1 MCKENQ
7 SCQESITTTDNE
19 SLPVEDTTYRVNKNL
34 AENENV
40 VFLCAESKTDNETA
54 DLEIEY
60 DKNEEYIVITETE
73 TMHSHY
79 LEDITEQS
87 KFCAKYVYS
96 ATSIYFF
103 WILMHYFSA
112 QLYVYYC
119 TPQGF
124 YGFFISPFLVA
135 APHCRALRW
144 IIHSGGNMVDN
155 MWIILGTWLCSK
167 MLLNK

>member
-1 MCKENQ
+1 MNNREKEENPEKENNEAISQ
-7 SCQESITTTDNE
+7 SIEEHIADVGQVTINTTHEFEDNE
-19 SLPVEDTTYRVNKNL
+19 KN
-34 AENENV
+34 E
-40 VFLCAESKTDNETA
+40 
-54 DLEIEY
+54 
-60 DKNEEYIVITETE
+60 KNEEKLIITSVLESAMNEAVPYINYT
-73 TMHSHY
+73 Y
-79 LEDITEQS
+79 N
-87 KFCAKYVYS
+87 

-119 TPQGF
+119 APSGI
-124 YGFFISPFLVA
+124 YGLIISPFLIS

>member
-1 MCKENQ
+1 MKYKKHMSSIEKETNDDIIQ
-7 SCQESITTTDNE
+7 LVKVDVSD
-19 SLPVEDTTYRVNKNL
+19 VDH
-34 AENENV
+34 
-40 VFLCAESKTDNETA
+40 SKTCNVNEFE
-54 DLEIEY
+54 EIE
-60 DKNEEYIVITETE
+60 KTEEIEESREELVVTSVLESAIRETK
-73 TMHSHY
+73 S
-79 LEDITEQS
+79 
-87 KFCAKYVYS
+87 YVCYTYN

-103 WILMHYFSA
+103 WILMHYFSS

>member
-1 MCKENQ
+1 MNSAEKKD
-7 SCQESITTTDNE
+7 IDNE
-19 SLPVEDTTYRVNKNL
+19 
-34 AENENV
+34 
-40 VFLCAESKTDNETA
+40 ET
-54 DLEIEY
+54 
-60 DKNEEYIVITETE
+60 NEEHIQLVEADISDVDQVEVVQENKEKLVVTAVLESALHEAIPYIDYT
-73 TMHSHY
+73 Y
-79 LEDITEQS
+79 N
-87 KFCAKYVYS
+87 
-96 ATSIYFF
+96 ATSIYFV

-119 TPQGF
+119 APVGI
-124 YGFFISPFLVA
+124 YGLIISPFLIS